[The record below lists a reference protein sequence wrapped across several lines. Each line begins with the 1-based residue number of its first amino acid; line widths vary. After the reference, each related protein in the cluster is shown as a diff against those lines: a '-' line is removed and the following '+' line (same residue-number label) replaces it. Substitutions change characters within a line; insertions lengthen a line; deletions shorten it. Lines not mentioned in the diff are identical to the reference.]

1 MKHLHSKLL
10 TALLLLLALPLP
22 SAVAEE
28 MAGEQAEGYKVTGLV
43 TDQTD
48 QPLPG
53 VTIIAKEDHKIAC
66 YSDVNGAFTLHI
78 PYSRALTLQISYI
91 GMIAQEVTVSPSN
104 PSVKVRLK
112 DDVEL
117 LG

>member
-66 YSDVNGAFTLHI
+66 YSDVNGAFTCLL
-78 PYSRALTLQISYI
+78 YT
-91 GMIAQEVTVSPSN
+91 SPSPRDGLLSRM
-104 PSVKVRLK
+104 PSSA
-112 DDVEL
+112 
-117 LG
+117 

>member
-1 MKHLHSKLL
+1 MKHLHSSLL
-10 TALLLLLALPLP
+10 TALLLLLALP

-78 PYSRALTLQISYI
+78 PYSRADS
-91 GMIAQEVTVSPSN
+91 A
-104 PSVKVRLK
+104 
-112 DDVEL
+112 EL
-117 LG
+117 LHRYDRAGGHCVSLQPFREGPTQG